1 MSEISSHLNDKGEAR
16 MVDVSAKEVTVRV
29 ARAEGF
35 VVVSTQVL
43 KLLREG
49 DLPKGDALAVARLA
63 GIQAAKRTPELI
75 PLCHS
80 IAIDA
85 VDIELEIKEN
95 GVSIKSEV
103 RTADRTG
110 VEMEALT
117 SVAVAGLALID
128 MIKGKDRGAHITDVR
143 VTHKSG
149 GKSGEWN
156 RE

>member
-16 MVDVSAKEVTVRV
+16 MVDVSSKEVTVRV

-35 VVVSTQVL
+35 VVISTQVV

-63 GIQAAKRTPELI
+63 GIQAAKRTSELI
-75 PLCHS
+75 PLCHP
-80 IAIDA
+80 IAIHA
-85 VDIELEIKEN
+85 VDIELEIMEK
-95 GVSIKSEV
+95 GVLIKAEV

-128 MIKGKDRGAHITDVR
+128 MIKGKDRDAHITDVR

-156 RE
+156 RG

>member
-16 MVDVSAKEVTVRV
+16 MVDVSAKAVTVRV

-35 VVVSTQVL
+35 VAISADVIS
-43 KLLREG
+43 LLRRG

-63 GIQAAKRTPELI
+63 GIQAAKRTPDLI
-75 PLCHS
+75 PLCHP
-80 IAIDA
+80 IAIHA
-85 VDIELEIKEN
+85 VDIELEIMEK
-95 GVSIKSEV
+95 GVSIKAEV

-128 MIKGKDRGAHITDVR
+128 MIKGKDRDAHITDVR

>member
-16 MVDVSAKEVTVRV
+16 MVDVSAKDVTVRV

-35 VVVSTQVL
+35 VATSADVIA
-43 KLLREG
+43 LLRRG

-63 GIQAAKRTPELI
+63 GIQAAKRTPDLI
-75 PLCHS
+75 PLCHP
-80 IAIDA
+80 IAIHA
-85 VDIELEIKEN
+85 VDIELEILEK
-95 GVSIKSEV
+95 GVSIKAEV

-128 MIKGKDRGAHITDVR
+128 MIKGKDRGAHLTDVR